1 MAPPLPAHSFERPR
15 AAHLQPRARYTIGLL
30 THGAGDPNSQAVWEG
45 VQSVAREHDANVIC
59 FPGKPLRSPHGFEA
73 QANVIY
79 DLAGPENVDGLVIW
93 SGALCHQ
100 VDVPVISHFC
110 RRYLPLPMVTVGHP
124 LVEGIPG
131 VVLDNYQGMRDVV
144 THMVESHN
152 LARIAFVRGPHLQPE
167 AEQRYQAY
175 LDVLAA
181 HHIPVD
187 PALIVEGNF
196 KESGGTEAI
205 RVLLDERRVQFDALV
220 AASDNMALGAMR
232 ALQRRGVRVPADVA
246 VAGFND
252 EVPGRFVTPP
262 LTTTPFRSHEMARR
276 ATEMLLA
283 LLRGET
289 VPERVLLSTRLLI
302 RQSCGCPDPLVSEAA
317 GAPLR
322 TADRP
327 LAAALDVRR
336 RSILAGMAECWELPL
351 ESAPAALLERLL
363 DAFAAEMAGRQPGAF
378 LSALADALHDTV
390 EADGDVSRW
399 HSAISALERATLPYL
414 RDRSAWLRA
423 DSLWEQAR
431 VMIGETGQRAQAY
444 QAFQAQEETRTL
456 ASIGQALG
464 NVISLHDLEQSLA
477 QALPRLGVPSAHV
490 SLYEGPPGARTDAR
504 LVVATDAAG
513 PLPLEPGGRPFAA
526 RQLTPLGL
534 PDGRRFDL
542 VVEPLYYRDG
552 QLGFA
557 VFEAEPHLE
566 ETCAILAEHIS
577 GAIQRSALYRQAEQA
592 RQAAEEGR
600 RLAEEAN
607 LLKSRFLSTVSH
619 ELRTPLSLIV
629 GTIEML
635 LSGRDRRPDLPPAY
649 QHDLESIRTSAQHLA
664 HLIGDV
670 LDLASS
676 QAGELRL
683 TCEPLRLDEALG
695 QVTALGEALAREKG
709 LAWQSDIPA
718 DLPLVWADRTRIQ
731 QVVLNLVGN
740 AVKFTEQ
747 GYVRLWAEKG
757 KQQVV
762 VAVTDSGIGIPPDE
776 QEFIFDEF
784 RQSERVAQ
792 RGCGGMGLGLAI
804 SRRLVELHGGR
815 IGVLSTGAEGA
826 GSTFYFTLPTI
837 EAGAATAPAQDRT
850 ATVLVL
856 SERAGA
862 GGRLARDL
870 AARGFTVE
878 AATLEGHPDW
888 LAQIVA
894 SPPGAIVL
902 DLDPASGRA
911 WELMHLL
918 RRNPATLDIPVVF
931 YTLSGEKNQG
941 SALAVDFLSKPV
953 ATGELARALA
963 RQGLVAAG
971 EGNSCTILL
980 VDDEPAILDLHAR
993 LLQNLAPTCRI
1004 LKAADGREALEL
1016 MARHRPDLVLLDLI
1030 MPVLDGFGVLEAMR
1044 EREALRNIPVIVLT
1058 ARILTGHDMARLQ
1071 QGVAAVLSKGL
1082 FSGPEVLAQ
1091 VTDALRRNRRL
1102 GSEAQRV
1109 VRQAMAYIHEHY
1121 AEPFSRAKLAQA
1133 IGLSDRYL
1141 TRCFH
1146 AETGITPVEYL
1157 NRYRI
1162 SQARTLLERGDMSIT
1177 QVALAV
1183 GFADPSYF
1191 ARVFRAQVGVAPREY
1206 QRGERPSSEESR
1218 PPLAPEGEPR

>member
-1 MAPPLPAHSFERPR
+1 VSGETAPHLPADSAEQER
-15 AAHLQPRARYTIGLL
+15 AAHLRRRARYTIGLL

-45 VQSVAREHDANVIC
+45 VQSVAREYGANVIC

-79 DLAGPENVDGLVIW
+79 DLAGPENVDGLIIW

-100 VDVPVISHFC
+100 VDVPVITEFC

-144 THMVESHN
+144 THLVESHN
-152 LARIAFVRGPHLQPE
+152 LARIAFIRGPQLQPE
-167 AEQRYQAY
+167 AEQRYRAY

-181 HHIPVD
+181 HNIPVD
-187 PALIVEGNF
+187 PALVVQGNF
-196 KESGGTEAI
+196 KESGGTEAV
-205 RVLLDERRVQFDALV
+205 RVLVDERRVQFDALV
-220 AASDNMALGAMR
+220 AAADNMALGAMR
-232 ALQRRGVRVPADVA
+232 ALQQRGIRVPADVA

-252 EVPGRFVTPP
+252 EVPSRFVTPP

-276 ATEMLLA
+276 AAEMLLA
-283 LLRGET
+283 LLRGEA

-317 GAPLR
+317 EVPLR
-322 TADRP
+322 TIDRP

-336 RSILAGMAECWELPL
+336 RSILASMAECWELPL
-351 ESAPAALLERLL
+351 ESVPAAQLEKLL
-363 DAFAAEMAGRQPGAF
+363 DAFVEEMTGRHAGAF
-378 LSALADALHDTV
+378 LLAL
-390 EADGDVSRW
+390 GDVMHETVDAGGDISRW
-399 HSAISALERATLPYL
+399 HSAISALRRSTLPYL

-423 DSLWEQAR
+423 EALWEQAR
-431 VMIGETGQRAQAY
+431 VVIGETGQRAQAY
-444 QAFQAQEETRTL
+444 QALQAQEEARTL

-464 NVISLHDLEQSLA
+464 NVVSLEDLEQSIA
-477 QALPRLGVPSAHV
+477 QALPRLGVRRAHL
-490 SLYEGPPGARTDAR
+490 SLYQGPAPAAAGAR
-504 LVVATDAAG
+504 LVMACDEG
-513 PLPLEPGGRPFAA
+513 GLLPLEPGGRPFAP

-534 PDGRRFDL
+534 PADRRCDL
-542 VVEPLYYRDG
+542 VVEPLFYRDG

-557 VFEAEPHLE
+557 VFEADPHLE
-566 ETCAILAEHIS
+566 EACAILAEQIS
-577 GAIQRSALYRQAEQA
+577 GAIKRSQLYRQAEQA
-592 RQAAEEGR
+592 RQVAEEGR

-635 LSGRDRRPDLPPAY
+635 LSGQGQRADLPAAC
-649 QHDLESIRTSAQHLA
+649 QRDLESIRTSAQHLA

-683 TCEPLRLDEALG
+683 TCEPLRLDEVLG
-695 QVTALGEALAREKG
+695 QVTTLGEALAREKG

-718 DLPLVWADRTRIQ
+718 DLPLVWADRTRLQ
-731 QVVLNLVGN
+731 QVVLNLIGN

-747 GYVRLWAEKG
+747 GYVRLWAERG

-762 VAVTDSGIGIPPDE
+762 IAVTDSGMGIPAAE

-804 SRRLVELHGGR
+804 SRRLVELHGGK

-826 GSTFYFTLPTI
+826 GSTFYFTLPTM
-837 EAGAATAPAQDRT
+837 EADAATVPTQDRT

-856 SERAGA
+856 GEHAGA
-862 GGRLARDL
+862 GDRLAKDL
-870 AARGFTVE
+870 VARGFRVE
-878 AATLEGHPDW
+878 TATLEGHPNW

-894 SPPGAIVL
+894 APPGAIVL
-902 DLDPASGRA
+902 DFDPATGRG
-911 WELMHLL
+911 WELMELL
-918 RRNPATLDIPVVF
+918 RRNPATQDIPVVF

-941 SALAVDFLSKPV
+941 AALAVDFLSKPV

-963 RQGLVAAG
+963 RQGLGAAG
-971 EGNSCTILL
+971 ESGICTILV
-980 VDDEPAILDLHAR
+980 VDDEPGILDLHAR
-993 LLQNLAPTCRI
+993 LLQDLVPACRI
-1004 LKAADGREALEL
+1004 LKAHDGHQALEL
-1016 MARHRPDLVLLDLI
+1016 MARQRPDLVLLDLI
-1030 MPVLDGFGVLEAMR
+1030 MPVLDGFAVLEAMR
-1044 EREALRNIPVIVLT
+1044 EREAMRNIPVIVLT
-1058 ARILTGHDMARLQ
+1058 ARILTSHDMARLQ
-1071 QGVAAVLSKGL
+1071 KGVAAVLSKGL
-1082 FSGPEVLAQ
+1082 FTGAEVLAQ
-1091 VTDALRRNRRL
+1091 VADALSRNRRL

-1121 AEPFSRAKLAQA
+1121 TEPFSREKLAQA

-1146 AETGITPVEYL
+1146 AETGIAPIEYV

-1162 SQARTLLERGDMSIT
+1162 SQARALLERGDMSVT
-1177 QVALAV
+1177 EVALAV
-1183 GFADPSYF
+1183 GFSDPSYF
-1191 ARVFRAQVGVAPREY
+1191 ARVFRAQVGVAPRAY
-1206 QRGERPSSEESR
+1206 QRGERNE
-1218 PPLAPEGEPR
+1218 PEPGNLRGRLS